1 MMKKVCN
8 LILNFLLIII
18 ILSNICYASSPIA
31 INIGNEYSAI
41 NNNLINS
48 DLTEGLESE
57 EESLSEEELMLIYYQ
72 SIEDAKKEVEYPDR
86 CNFPT
91 LLTQPETHPVLDD
104 YFGIEANTKP
114 IFRVKVDND
123 EDKNNMICFTFDSA
137 FINDYT
143 YKILDILDKYNFK
156 CTFFMTHDFMKKNP
170 DHIIEIVKR
179 GHEIGNHSTTH
190 PHFMQLTDQEII
202 REVWK
207 THCLFKYL
215 TGLELSMFRFPYG
228 ECDERTINI
237 VKNLGYYPIQW
248 GTDSLDWKND
258 SANAILERLDMGKAY
273 EAGNIIL
280 FHNGAKY
287 TPNCL
292 DEILKK
298 ATDNG
303 LIGVRVSDMIY
314 HHNFY
319 LQNGTQIKNNE
330 NNN

>member
-1 MMKKVCN
+1 MRNKKYS
-8 LILNFLLIII
+8 LILNISLVMIII
-18 ILSNICYASSPIA
+18 SDLCFASSPIA
-31 INIGNEYSAI
+31 INIENEYNSI
-41 NNNLINS
+41 NNNLINIDS
-48 DLTEGLESE
+48 NINIEDETET
-57 EESLSEEELMLIYYQ
+57 LSEEELMLIYYQ
-72 SIEDAKKEVEYPDR
+72 SIEDAKTESEYPDR

-91 LLTQPETHPVLDD
+91 LLTQPELHPVLED
-104 YFGIEANTKP
+104 YFGIENNTKP
-114 IFRVKVDND
+114 IFRVKVDEDD
-123 EDKNNMICFTFDSA
+123 EKNNMICLTFDSA

-143 YKILDILDKYNFK
+143 FKILDTLDKYNFK

-190 PHFMQLTDQEII
+190 PHFKELTDQEIVK
-202 REVWK
+202 EVWK
-207 THCLFKYL
+207 THCLYKYL
-215 TGLELSMFRFPYG
+215 TGLELSLFRFPYG

-292 DEILKK
+292 DEILTKVVEH
-298 ATDNG
+298 G
-303 LIGVRVSDMIY
+303 LKGVRVSDMIY

-319 LQNGTQIKNNE
+319 LQSGVQISNKDNKN
-330 NNN
+330 